1 MNTFTKIVAESSLS
15 RLWSHNEKYD
25 CGALTAFR
33 KFNDCGNGTE
43 LTNDDKKKR
52 NLALAADLKSLG
64 YDITKLIGKYPEG
77 GTTLT
82 EVSYFVVDSKE
93 SGNLKNDLIK
103 LGSKYE
109 QDSVLIVP
117 KGSIKGE
124 DKAYLIGTNDC
135 PNNFLSKGE
144 TLEFDKGKL
153 GLNSPIY
160 TSYVGGRP
168 FVFESFTTTE
178 TLFDSGFEALA
189 ASKWSSLIK
198 GN

>member
-1 MNTFTKIVAESSLS
+1 MNTFKKLVNESSLS
-15 RLWSHNEKYD
+15 RLWSHNEQYD

-33 KFNDCGNGTE
+33 KFNSCGEGSE
-43 LTNDDKKKR
+43 LTNDEKKKR
-52 NLALAADLKSLG
+52 NLALASDLKSLG

-77 GTTLT
+77 GSTLT
-82 EVSYFVVDSKE
+82 EVSYFVVDSKDT
-93 SGNLKNDLIK
+93 GNLKNDLIK
-103 LGSKYE
+103 LGEKYE

-124 DKAYLIGTNDC
+124 SKAYLIGTNDC

-144 TLEFDKGKL
+144 TLEFNKGKL

-178 TLFDSGFEALA
+178 TLFNSGFEALA
-189 ASKWSSLIK
+189 ASKLSTLIRK
-198 GN
+198 